1 MLQKLSRV
9 LNLFTPDRAELSVRD
24 IARPFKWPKSTAY
37 RILSRIQQ
45 IGFLDRDER
54 TGLYRLGIRLAIYGE
69 LARHSTSLQRIVS
82 PILHRLSATTS
93 ETATLMLLNGQEGV
107 TVDVVE
113 SFQPLMLPGLLGG
126 RMPLHATAGGKA
138 LLAWAHASRHE
149 ALLRP
154 PFERFTQT
162 TITDPAEL
170 MRELDKSRKRGYT
183 IVNGEHFEN
192 VVGVGVPI
200 HDHQGNVP
208 AALTVAGPRHRATGK
223 LEMMAA
229 AAMAAAASVSATLG
243 YGANSNGDGTQDG
256 ATARRAPAA
265 RRVPG
270 TPRRGALAQPKVVS
284 PAAPRPRAKPV
295 R

>member
-1 MLQKLSRV
+1 MLQKLSKV
-9 LNLFTPDRAELSVRD
+9 LNLFSPDRAELSVRD
-24 IARPFKWPKSTAY
+24 IAKPFKWPKSTAY
-37 RILSRIQQ
+37 RILSRIQE

-69 LARHSTSLQRIVS
+69 LARHSTSLQRIVA
-82 PILHRLSATTS
+82 PVLHRLSAATS
-93 ETATLMLLNGQEGV
+93 ETATLMLLNGHEGV

-138 LLAWAHASRHE
+138 LLAWAHPSRQDT
-149 ALLRP
+149 LLRP

-170 MRELDKSRKRGYT
+170 MRELEKSRKRGYT
-183 IVNGEHFEN
+183 IVNGEHVEN

-200 HDHQGNVP
+200 HDHQGGVP

-243 YGANSNGDGTQDG
+243 YGAHSTADGTPDG
-256 ATARRAPAA
+256 AAGRRSLGSKRAPS
-265 RRVPG
+265 
-270 TPRRGALAQPKVVS
+270 TPRRGAIGQPKVVS
-284 PAAPRPRAKPV
+284 PAPPRPRSRPP